1 MQAYPNYSQPMM
13 NPYPNSYNP
22 MLSPQQRLMQMEQ
35 QYPQFSQQ
43 NQFMQQPIQQNQPQ
57 GIVGKIV
64 ADFSEIT
71 ANDVPMS
78 GQAAFFPKS
87 DGSEMQVRS
96 WAANGTIQTIVYK
109 PILDQNSEQA
119 TNIPQMDFNA
129 LNEDVRA
136 LREDIKGVRDMIEK
150 SMTVPA
156 VKTTQRGKKAEVNAN
171 E

>member
-1 MQAYPNYSQPMM
+1 MQAYPNYSQSMM

-22 MLSPQQRLMQMEQ
+22 MLSPQQSLMQMEQ

-43 NQFMQQPIQQNQPQ
+43 NQFMQQPMQQNQPQ

-71 ANDVPMS
+71 ANDVPMN
-78 GQAAFFPKS
+78 GQAVFFPKA
-87 DGSEMQVRS
+87 DGSEMQVWS

-119 TNIPQMDFNA
+119 EIYHKWILMP
-129 LNEDVRA
+129 
-136 LREDIKGVRDMIEK
+136 
-150 SMTVPA
+150 
-156 VKTTQRGKKAEVNAN
+156 
-171 E
+171 